1 MNNVSLVGRLTRD
14 PELKYTANNVA
25 NATFSIAVNRRFKNA
40 QGEREADF
48 INCVIWRQQ
57 AENFANWLRKG
68 MQVSLVGSIQTRNYE
83 NNEGRRVYVT
93 EVLVDNFQSLER
105 RDVSQEMQQQVN
117 NGMQQQGSYNHKQGY
132 NNQGQNFAR
141 DPLAGQDMEINPD
154 DLPF

>member
-14 PELKYTANNVA
+14 PELKYTQNNVA

-105 RDVSQEMQQQVN
+105 RDASQEMQNQVN
-117 NGMQQQGSYNHKQGY
+117 NEMQQQQQQQQGSYNP
-132 NNQGQNFAR
+132 NQAQNFAR
-141 DPLAGQDMEINPD
+141 DPLAGSPMEINPD

>member
-68 MQVSLVGSIQTRNYE
+68 MQVSIVGSIQTRNYE

-93 EVLVDNFQSLER
+93 EILVDNFQSLER
-105 RDVSQEMQQQVN
+105 RDASQEMQQQVN
-117 NGMQQQGSYNHKQGY
+117 NGMQQQGSYNP
-132 NNQGQNFAR
+132 NQGQNFAR
-141 DPLAGQDMEINPD
+141 DPLAGQAMEINPD

>member
-105 RDVSQEMQQQVN
+105 RDANQEMQNQVN
-117 NGMQQQGSYNHKQGY
+117 NGMQQQQQGSYNP
-132 NNQGQNFAR
+132 NQGQNFAR
-141 DPLAGQDMEINPD
+141 DPLAGQSMEINPD

>member
-57 AENFANWLRKG
+57 AENLANWLRKG
-68 MQVSLVGSIQTRNYE
+68 MQVSIVGSIQTRNYE

-105 RDVSQEMQQQVN
+105 RDASQEMQQQVN
-117 NGMQQQGSYNHKQGY
+117 NGTQQQGSYNA
-132 NNQGQNFAR
+132 NQGQNFAR
-141 DPLAGQDMEINPD
+141 DPLAGQNMEINPD

>member
-105 RDVSQEMQQQVN
+105 RDANQEMQNQVN
-117 NGMQQQGSYNHKQGY
+117 NGMQQQQQGSYNP
-132 NNQGQNFAR
+132 NQGQNFAR
-141 DPLAGQDMEINPD
+141 DPLDGQDMEINPD

>member
-14 PELKYTANNVA
+14 PELIYTTQNTAV
-25 NATFSIAVNRRFKNA
+25 ATFTLAVNRRFKNA

-57 AENFANWLRKG
+57 AENLANWLRKG
-68 MQVSLVGSIQTRNYE
+68 MQVSIVGSIQTRNYE

-117 NGMQQQGSYNHKQGY
+117 NGMQQQGSYNPNQGY

-141 DPLAGQDMEINPD
+141 DPLAGQGMEINPD

>member
-1 MNNVSLVGRLTRD
+1 MGRLTRD

-57 AENFANWLRKG
+57 AENLANWLRKG
-68 MQVSLVGSIQTRNYE
+68 MQVSIVGSIQTRNYE

-105 RDVSQEMQQQVN
+105 RDVSQGMQQQVN
-117 NGMQQQGSYNHKQGY
+117 NGMQQQGSYNPNQGY

-141 DPLAGQDMEINPD
+141 DPLAGQDMENNPD

>member
-105 RDVSQEMQQQVN
+105 RDANQEMQNQVN
-117 NGMQQQGSYNHKQGY
+117 NGMQQQQQGSYNP
-132 NNQGQNFAR
+132 NQGQNFAR